1 MAGLDPA
8 IHGTRPGRGRH
19 NEGVDHRVKPGDDDL
34 KRVEYHQVTNIA
46 ATATAIAPVDSH
58 PMAQS
63 GRGWMKGPITLRC
76 IAITMIATINGTATT
91 PLMTADQNNP
101 LIGSR
106 GTKLITTP
114 INVAAVIAP

>member
-1 MAGLDPA
+1 
-8 IHGTRPGRGRH
+8 
-19 NEGVDHRVKPGDDDL
+19 
-34 KRVEYHQVTNIA
+34 
-46 ATATAIAPVDSH
+46 
-58 PMAQS
+58 MAQS

-106 GTKLITTP
+106 GTKLIATP